1 MSDSAAALSPTFRSR
16 LAARVTLLTVSLAIS
31 IGALLLFA
39 WLAEETL
46 SGQTRQF
53 DTNVRAT
60 VLSLASPGLTRVM
73 VNVSLLGSALVLG
86 AASACAVVAFLV
98 VGWPRAATW
107 IGMAMLGALIL
118 DTLLKYAFR
127 RPRPIPFFGIALP
140 HTPSFP
146 SGHALSSFC
155 FYGVL
160 AALLIGRVRSRMAA
174 ASILLAAALLI
185 AAIGFSRIYLG
196 VHYPTDVVAGYLAAA
211 VWVSGLT
218 AADRYRLRRGQR
230 TTPIE

>member
-60 VLSLASPGLTRVM
+60 VLSLASPRLTGVM

-86 AASACAVVAFLV
+86 AASASAVVAFLV
-98 VGWPRAATW
+98 VGWPRAAAW
-107 IGMAMLGALIL
+107 IGMAMLRALIL
-118 DTLLKYAFR
+118 DTLLKYSFR
-127 RPRPIPFFGIALP
+127 RPRPIPFFGIALL
-140 HTPSFP
+140 HTP
-146 SGHALSSFC
+146 
-155 FYGVL
+155 
-160 AALLIGRVRSRMAA
+160 
-174 ASILLAAALLI
+174 
-185 AAIGFSRIYLG
+185 
-196 VHYPTDVVAGYLAAA
+196 
-211 VWVSGLT
+211 
-218 AADRYRLRRGQR
+218 
-230 TTPIE
+230 